1 MVRHPRTATQVEFPH
16 PALNNAATRN
26 RKATELRMSP
36 QSRIILTLAIV
47 AALAIAAPA
56 LATHGALTTPSSVAP
71 TADEVLTAL
80 KEGNARFVAGTP
92 QHPHSGMDR
101 VIETSAGQ
109 TPMATV
115 IGCSDSRVALER
127 LFDRGI
133 GDLFVVRVAG
143 NVADTDEIGSAEY
156 GTGHLHTPLMI
167 ILGHTECGAVSAVAS
182 GAALHGSI
190 PSLVDNI
197 VPAVERARHANPGVS
212 DKDLI
217 PFAVRENVFES
228 IASTLTHSQEI
239 RDLVTEGKLRVVG
252 AVYDIDTGIVDW
264 LGEHPAQ
271 SALLTP
277 STTSIAQASSA
288 HASIAQA
295 SRDHASIT
303 HTPIVHATTAPS
315 HAATTTTAASA
326 SSSHSAE
333 ASTLAATGTFV
344 APELKITARAA
355 FGAAAGKPN
364 DFEVLEVPAQS
375 TNTLSLIFAAAA
387 AAALVAT
394 LVAGHRLARTV
405 SPDGVVARTLTLGTK
420 LAFGFGILA
429 VGILAI
435 ATVATNSNQQVALS
449 MHDMEERVAEV
460 GILAETKLD
469 LSSMRLA
476 VKGFLISNSEQ
487 DLRNYSDATASF
499 ADKVAQAKSA
509 ITNPEHASK
518 FVEIEKLLKEYE
530 DKFAQAV
537 ALIDERNGV
546 IESQMNVAAARASML
561 LTEIAT
567 TAHADGDTAKAL
579 VAAEAGEHFQSARL
593 SFFKYLRSHDDKLA
607 EEATAQAVSMGTLVT
622 ELRGQITNPKRVA
635 WLTETALAATFWTDR
650 MQHAIELQ
658 HERDQLVRQGLDQI
672 GPKINQEASTL
683 AKALLAEQS
692 QSRERADE
700 AAASARTLV
709 TAFSAAIVI
718 FAIIIAVVIVRSV
731 LAPLSA
737 LVASI
742 IEIQRTRDLT
752 RRTGVTSSDEVGRVG
767 QCFDGLVSTLHG
779 IIRDVS
785 SGASEIDAGATQI
798 ASASQSLAEG
808 ASRQAASLEEIS
820 ASIEEMS
827 SMTRQN
833 ADNARSANEVS
844 EASQTAARNGQRE
857 MQQMSTAMS
866 EIKDSSAEIAKI
878 IKVIDE
884 IAFQTNLL
892 ALNAAVEAARAG
904 EAGKG
909 FAVVA
914 EEVRSLAQR
923 SAEAAKSTAAM
934 IDDST
939 ARANRGVEI
948 AARVGQSLDEI
959 ASATTRV
966 NALLTEIASAC
977 DEQSKGI
984 HQVNTGVTELDR
996 VTQTNAGN
1004 SEELASGAEETAS
1017 QVSSLQALVSQFKT
1031 EGSTTAS
1038 TAPRKGAAHVAPH
1051 ATAHATP
1058 PAVHAL
1064 KLRPGLRAA
1073 A

>member
-1 MVRHPRTATQVEFPH
+1 
-16 PALNNAATRN
+16 
-26 RKATELRMSP
+26 MSP

-47 AALAIAAPA
+47 AAVAIAAPA

-167 ILGHTECGAVSAVAS
+167 ILGHTKCGAVSAVAS

-197 VPAVERARHANPGVS
+197 IPAVKRARHANPGVS

-277 STTSIAQASSA
+277 STTSIAQASGDHA
-288 HASIAQA
+288 TATHASA
-295 SRDHASIT
+295 T
-303 HTPIVHATTAPS
+303 HATTAPS

-344 APELKITARAA
+344 APELKIAARAA

-420 LAFGFGILA
+420 LAFGFGILT

-435 ATVATNSNQQVALS
+435 ATVATNSNQQVASS
-449 MHDMEERVAEV
+449 MYDMEERVAEV
-460 GILAETKLD
+460 GILEETKLD

-499 ADKVAQAKSA
+499 ADKFAQAKSA

-518 FVEIEKLLKEYE
+518 LVEIEKLLKEYE

-537 ALIDERNGV
+537 ARIDERNGV
-546 IESQMNVAAARASML
+546 IDSQMNVAAARASTL

-635 WLTETALAATFWTDR
+635 WLTEAALAATYWTDR

-683 AKALLAEQS
+683 AKALLAEQA
-692 QSRERADE
+692 QSHDRAAE

-709 TAFSAAIVI
+709 STFSAAIVI

-857 MQQMSTAMS
+857 MQQMSAAMS

-1031 EGSTTAS
+1031 EGSTVAS
-1038 TAPRKGAAHVAPH
+1038 TAPRKGAAHATPH
-1051 ATAHATP
+1051 A
-1058 PAVHAL
+1058 VHPL
-1064 KLRPGLRAA
+1064 KLGSGLRAA

>member
-277 STTSIAQASSA
+277 AATSVA
-288 HASIAQA
+288 HASD
-295 SRDHASIT
+295 DHA
-303 HTPIVHATTAPS
+303 ATEPS
-315 HAATTTTAASA
+315 HAAAAPSHTAAASA

-546 IESQMNVAAARASML
+546 IESQMNVAAARASTL

-635 WLTETALAATFWTDR
+635 WLTEAALAATYWTDR

-1038 TAPRKGAAHVAPH
+1038 TAPRKEAAHAAAHAAPH

-1058 PAVHAL
+1058 HAVHTL

>member
-1 MVRHPRTATQVEFPH
+1 
-16 PALNNAATRN
+16 
-26 RKATELRMSP
+26 MSP
-36 QSRIILTLAIV
+36 QSRIILTIGIV
-47 AALAIAAPA
+47 AALAIGAPA
-56 LATHGALTTPSSVAP
+56 FTTPSVVPPSAVPP

-92 QHPHSGMDR
+92 QHPHSGIDR

-109 TPMATV
+109 TPMATI

-167 ILGHTECGAVSAVAS
+167 ILGHTKCGAVNAVAS
-182 GAALHGSI
+182 GAVVHGSI

-197 VPAVERARHANPGVS
+197 IPAVERARQANPGVS
-212 DKDLI
+212 DKDLV
-217 PFAVRENVFES
+217 PFAIRENVLES
-228 IASTLTHSQEI
+228 IASTLTHSEEI
-239 RDLVTEGKLRVVG
+239 RDLVTQGKLRVVG
-252 AVYDIDTGIVDW
+252 AVYDLETGVVDW

-277 STTSIAQASSA
+277 AATSVA
-288 HASIAQA
+288 HASG
-295 SRDHASIT
+295 DHA
-303 HTPIVHATTAPS
+303 AAAPS
-315 HAATTTTAASA
+315 HTAAASA

-344 APELKITARAA
+344 APELKIAARAA
-355 FGAAAGKPN
+355 FGATAGKAS
-364 DFEVLEVPAQS
+364 DFEALEVPAQS
-375 TNTLSLIFAAAA
+375 TNALSVIFAAAA

-394 LVAGHRLARTV
+394 LIAGYRLARTV
-405 SPDGVVARTLTLGTK
+405 SPDGVVAHALTLGTK

-435 ATVATNSNQQVALS
+435 ATVATNSNEQVAHS
-449 MHDMEERVAEV
+449 MHEMEERVAEV
-460 GILAETKLD
+460 GILEETKLD
-469 LSSMRLA
+469 LSSMRIA
-476 VKGFLISNSEQ
+476 VKAFLTSNSEQ

-499 ADKVAQAKSA
+499 ADKVAQAKST

-537 ALIDERNGV
+537 ARIDERNGV
-546 IESQMNVAAARASML
+546 IDSQMNVVAARASTL

-593 SFFKYLRSHDDKLA
+593 SFFKYLRSHDNKLA
-607 EEATAQAVSMGTLVT
+607 EEATAQAISMGTLVT
-622 ELRGQITNPKRVA
+622 ELRREITNPKRVA
-635 WLTETALAATFWTDR
+635 WLTEASLAATFWTDR
-650 MQHAIELQ
+650 MKHAVELQ
-658 HERDQLVRQGLDQI
+658 HERDQLVLQGLDQI

-709 TAFSAAIVI
+709 TTFSGAIVT
-718 FAIIIAVVIVRSV
+718 FAIIIAVVIIRSV
-731 LAPLSA
+731 LAPLGA

-827 SMTRQN
+827 SMTRLT

-844 EASQTAARNGQRE
+844 AASQVAARNGQRE
-857 MQQMSTAMS
+857 MEQMSTAMS
-866 EIKDSSAEIAKI
+866 EIKGSSAEIAKI

-948 AARVGQSLDEI
+948 AARVGHSLDEI

-966 NALLTEIASAC
+966 NALLTEIATAC

-984 HQVNTGVTELDR
+984 HQVNAGVTELDR

-1031 EGSTTAS
+1031 EGSAMTS
-1038 TAPRKGAAHVAPH
+1038 IESRKGAAHSTTH
-1051 ATAHATP
+1051 A
-1058 PAVHAL
+1058 VNSR
-1064 KLRPGLRAA
+1064 KLGSSLRAA

>member
-1 MVRHPRTATQVEFPH
+1 
-16 PALNNAATRN
+16 
-26 RKATELRMSP
+26 MSP

-167 ILGHTECGAVSAVAS
+167 ILGHTKCGAVSAVAS

-197 VPAVERARHANPGVS
+197 IPAVKRARHANPGVS

-277 STTSIAQASSA
+277 STTSIAQASGDHA
-288 HASIAQA
+288 TATHASAT
-295 SRDHASIT
+295 HASAT
-303 HTPIVHATTAPS
+303 HATTAPS
-315 HAATTTTAASA
+315 HAATTTTTAASA

-344 APELKITARAA
+344 APELKIAARAA

-405 SPDGVVARTLTLGTK
+405 SPDGIVARTLTLGTK
-420 LAFGFGILA
+420 LAFGFGILT

-435 ATVATNSNQQVALS
+435 ATVATNSNQQVASS
-449 MHDMEERVAEV
+449 MYDMEERVAEV
-460 GILAETKLD
+460 GILEETKLD

-499 ADKVAQAKSA
+499 ADKFAQAKSA

-518 FVEIEKLLKEYE
+518 LVEIEKLLKEYE

-537 ALIDERNGV
+537 ARIDERNGV
-546 IESQMNVAAARASML
+546 IDSQMNVAAARASTL

-635 WLTETALAATFWTDR
+635 WLTEAALAATYWTDR

-683 AKALLAEQS
+683 AKALLAEQA
-692 QSRERADE
+692 QSHDRAAE

-709 TAFSAAIVI
+709 STFSAAIVI

-857 MQQMSTAMS
+857 MQQMSAAMS

-1038 TAPRKGAAHVAPH
+1038 TAPRKSAAHAAAH
-1051 ATAHATP
+1051 AAANATAHATP
-1058 PAVHAL
+1058 RAAHPL

>member
-1 MVRHPRTATQVEFPH
+1 
-16 PALNNAATRN
+16 
-26 RKATELRMSP
+26 MSP
-36 QSRIILTLAIV
+36 QSRIILTLSIV
-47 AALAIAAPA
+47 AALAMPA
-56 LATHGALTTPSSVAP
+56 IALTIPSSVGP

-167 ILGHTECGAVSAVAS
+167 ILGHTKCGAVSAVAS

-197 VPAVERARHANPGVS
+197 IPAVERARHANPGVS

-277 STTSIAQASSA
+277 STTSIAQASND

-295 SRDHASIT
+295 SSDHASIA
-303 HTPIVHATTAPS
+303 HASIAHASIDHATIAPS
-315 HAATTTTAASA
+315 HAATTTTTAASA

-344 APELKITARAA
+344 APELKIAARAA

-375 TNTLSLIFAAAA
+375 TNALSLIFAAAA
-387 AAALVAT
+387 AAAFVAT

-435 ATVATNSNQQVALS
+435 ATVATNSNQQVASS

-460 GILAETKLD
+460 GILEETKLD
-469 LSSMRLA
+469 LASMRIA
-476 VKGFLISNSEQ
+476 VKAFLISNSEQ

-499 ADKVAQAKSA
+499 SNKVAQAKSA

-518 FVEIEKLLKEYE
+518 FVEIEKLLKDYE

-537 ALIDERNGV
+537 ARIDERNGV
-546 IESQMNVAAARASML
+546 IDSQMNVAAARASTL

-635 WLTETALAATFWTDR
+635 WLTEAALAATYWTDR

-1017 QVSSLQALVSQFKT
+1017 QVSSLQSLVSQFKT

-1038 TAPRKGAAHVAPH
+1038 TAPRKEAAHAAPH
-1051 ATAHATP
+1051 AAAHATP

>member
-1 MVRHPRTATQVEFPH
+1 
-16 PALNNAATRN
+16 
-26 RKATELRMSP
+26 MSP

-277 STTSIAQASSA
+277 STT
-288 HASIAQA
+288 SIAQA

-546 IESQMNVAAARASML
+546 IESQMNVAAARASTL

-635 WLTETALAATFWTDR
+635 WLTEAALAATYWTDR

-1038 TAPRKGAAHVAPH
+1038 TAPRKEAAHAAAH

>member
-1 MVRHPRTATQVEFPH
+1 
-16 PALNNAATRN
+16 
-26 RKATELRMSP
+26 MSP
-36 QSRIILTLAIV
+36 QSRIILTIGIV
-47 AALAIAAPA
+47 AALAIGAPA
-56 LATHGALTTPSSVAP
+56 VATPSAVPP

-101 VIETSAGQ
+101 VLETSAGQ

-167 ILGHTECGAVSAVAS
+167 ILGHTKCGAVSAVAS
-182 GAALHGSI
+182 GAVVHGSI

-197 VPAVERARHANPGVS
+197 IPAVERARQANPGVS
-212 DKDLI
+212 DKDLV
-217 PFAVRENVFES
+217 PFAIRENILES
-228 IASTLTHSQEI
+228 IASTLTHSEEI

-252 AVYDIDTGIVDW
+252 AVYDIDTGVVDW

-277 STTSIAQASSA
+277 AATSVA
-288 HASIAQA
+288 HASD
-295 SRDHASIT
+295 DHA
-303 HTPIVHATTAPS
+303 ATAPS
-315 HAATTTTAASA
+315 HAAASA

-344 APELKITARAA
+344 APELKIPARAA
-355 FGAAAGKPN
+355 FGATAGKPS
-364 DFEVLEVPAQS
+364 DFEALEVPAQS
-375 TNTLSLIFAAAA
+375 ANSLSVIFAAAA

-394 LVAGHRLARTV
+394 LIAGYRLARTV
-405 SPDGVVARTLTLGTK
+405 SPDGVVAHALTLGTK

-435 ATVATNSNQQVALS
+435 ATVATNSNEQVAHS
-449 MHDMEERVAEV
+449 MHDMEQRVAEV
-460 GILAETKLD
+460 GILEETKLD
-469 LSSMRLA
+469 LSSMRIA
-476 VKGFLISNSEQ
+476 VKAFLTSNSEQ

-499 ADKVAQAKSA
+499 ADKVAQAKST
-509 ITNPEHASK
+509 ITNHEHASK
-518 FVEIEKLLKEYE
+518 FVEIEKLLKDYE

-537 ALIDERNGV
+537 ARIDERNGV
-546 IESQMNVAAARASML
+546 IDSQMNVVAARASSL

-593 SFFKYLRSHDDKLA
+593 SFFKYLRSHDNKLA
-607 EEATAQAVSMGTLVT
+607 EEAAAQAVSMGTLVT
-622 ELRGQITNPKRVA
+622 ELRGEIINPKRVA
-635 WLTETALAATFWTDR
+635 WLTEASLAATYWTDR
-650 MQHAIELQ
+650 MKHAVELQ
-658 HERDQLVRQGLDQI
+658 HERDQLVLQGLDQI

-683 AKALLAEQS
+683 ATALLAEQS
-692 QSRERADE
+692 QSREHADE

-709 TAFSAAIVI
+709 TTFSAAIVT
-718 FAIIIAVVIVRSV
+718 FAIIIAVVIIRSV

-785 SGASEIDAGATQI
+785 SGATEIDAGATQI

-827 SMTRQN
+827 AMTRQT

-844 EASQTAARNGQRE
+844 AASQVAARNGQRE
-857 MQQMSTAMS
+857 MEQMSTAMS
-866 EIKDSSAEIAKI
+866 EIKGSSAEIAKI

-966 NALLTEIASAC
+966 NALLTEIATAC

-984 HQVNTGVTELDR
+984 HQVNAGVTELDR

-1031 EGSTTAS
+1031 EGSAMTSIAS
-1038 TAPRKGAAHVAPH
+1038 RKSAAH
-1051 ATAHATP
+1051 ATAHAVNSHTFGS
-1058 PAVHAL
+1058 
-1064 KLRPGLRAA
+1064 GLRAA

>member
-1 MVRHPRTATQVEFPH
+1 
-16 PALNNAATRN
+16 
-26 RKATELRMSP
+26 MSP
-36 QSRIILTLAIV
+36 QSRIILTIGIV
-47 AALAIAAPA
+47 AALAIGAPA
-56 LATHGALTTPSSVAP
+56 VATPSAVPP

-101 VIETSAGQ
+101 VLETSAGQ

-344 APELKITARAA
+344 APELKITARTA

-375 TNTLSLIFAAAA
+375 TNTLSLIFAAA

-1038 TAPRKGAAHVAPH
+1038 TAPRKEAPHAAPH

-1058 PAVHAL
+1058 HAVHAL

>member
-1 MVRHPRTATQVEFPH
+1 
-16 PALNNAATRN
+16 
-26 RKATELRMSP
+26 MSP
-36 QSRIILTLAIV
+36 QSRIILTLSIV
-47 AALAIAAPA
+47 AALAMPA
-56 LATHGALTTPSSVAP
+56 IALTIPSSVGP

-167 ILGHTECGAVSAVAS
+167 ILGHTKCGAVSAVAS

-197 VPAVERARHANPGVS
+197 IPAVERARHANPGVS

-252 AVYDIDTGIVDW
+252 AIYDIDTGIVDW

-277 STTSIAQASSA
+277 STTSIAQASDD

-295 SRDHASIT
+295 SSDHASIA
-303 HTPIVHATTAPS
+303 HASIAHASSDHATIAPS
-315 HAATTTTAASA
+315 HAATTTTTAASA

-435 ATVATNSNQQVALS
+435 ATVATNSNQQVASS

-460 GILAETKLD
+460 GILEETKLD
-469 LSSMRLA
+469 LASMRIA
-476 VKGFLISNSEQ
+476 VKAFLISNSEQ

-499 ADKVAQAKSA
+499 ANKVAQAKSA

-537 ALIDERNGV
+537 ARIDERNGV
-546 IESQMNVAAARASML
+546 IDSQMNVAAARASTL

-635 WLTETALAATFWTDR
+635 WLTEAALAATYWTDR

-1017 QVSSLQALVSQFKT
+1017 QVSSLQSLVSQFKT

-1038 TAPRKGAAHVAPH
+1038 TAPRKEAAHAAPH
-1051 ATAHATP
+1051 AAAHATP

>member
-1 MVRHPRTATQVEFPH
+1 
-16 PALNNAATRN
+16 
-26 RKATELRMSP
+26 MSP
-36 QSRIILTLAIV
+36 QSRIILTLSIV
-47 AALAIAAPA
+47 AALAMPAIA
-56 LATHGALTTPSSVAP
+56 LNTPSSVAP

-239 RDLVTEGKLRVVG
+239 SDLVTEGKLRVVG

-277 STTSIAQASSA
+277 STT
-288 HASIAQA
+288 SIAQA

-405 SPDGVVARTLTLGTK
+405 SPDGVVAHALTLGTK

-537 ALIDERNGV
+537 ARIDERNGV
-546 IESQMNVAAARASML
+546 IESQMNVAAARASTL

-635 WLTETALAATFWTDR
+635 WLTETALAATYWTDR

-779 IIRDVS
+779 LIRDVS

-948 AARVGQSLDEI
+948 AGRVGQSLDEI

-1031 EGSTTAS
+1031 EGSTTTS
-1038 TAPRKGAAHVAPH
+1038 TAPRKGAAHAAPH
-1051 ATAHATP
+1051 AAANATAHAMP
-1058 PAVHAL
+1058 RAAHAL

>member
-1 MVRHPRTATQVEFPH
+1 
-16 PALNNAATRN
+16 
-26 RKATELRMSP
+26 MSP
-36 QSRIILTLAIV
+36 QSRIILTIGIV
-47 AALAIAAPA
+47 AALAIGAPA
-56 LATHGALTTPSSVAP
+56 VATPSAVPP

-101 VIETSAGQ
+101 VLETSAGQ

-167 ILGHTECGAVSAVAS
+167 ILGHTKCGAVSAVAS
-182 GAALHGSI
+182 GAVVHGSI

-197 VPAVERARHANPGVS
+197 IPAVERARQANPGVS
-212 DKDLI
+212 DKDLV
-217 PFAVRENVFES
+217 PFAIRENILES
-228 IASTLTHSQEI
+228 IASTLTHSEEI

-277 STTSIAQASSA
+277 AATSVA
-288 HASIAQA
+288 HASGE
-295 SRDHASIT
+295 HA
-303 HTPIVHATTAPS
+303 AAAPS
-315 HAATTTTAASA
+315 HTAAASA

-344 APELKITARAA
+344 APELKIPARAA
-355 FGAAAGKPN
+355 FGATAGKPS
-364 DFEVLEVPAQS
+364 DFEALEVPAQS
-375 TNTLSLIFAAAA
+375 ANSLSVIFAAAA

-394 LVAGHRLARTV
+394 LIAGYRLARTV
-405 SPDGVVARTLTLGTK
+405 SPDGVAAHALTLGTK

-435 ATVATNSNQQVALS
+435 ATVATNSNEQVAHS
-449 MHDMEERVAEV
+449 MHDMEQRVAEV
-460 GILAETKLD
+460 GILEETKLD
-469 LSSMRLA
+469 LSSMRIA
-476 VKGFLISNSEQ
+476 VKAFLTSNSEQ

-499 ADKVAQAKSA
+499 ADKVAQAKST

-518 FVEIEKLLKEYE
+518 FVEIEKLLKDYE

-537 ALIDERNGV
+537 ARIDERNGV
-546 IESQMNVAAARASML
+546 IDSQMNVVAARASSL

-593 SFFKYLRSHDDKLA
+593 SFFKYLRSHDNKLA
-607 EEATAQAVSMGTLVT
+607 EEAAAQAVSMGTLVT
-622 ELRGQITNPKRVA
+622 ELRGEITNPKRVA
-635 WLTETALAATFWTDR
+635 WLTEASLAATYWTDR
-650 MQHAIELQ
+650 MKHAVELQ
-658 HERDQLVRQGLDQI
+658 HERDQLVLQGLDQI

-683 AKALLAEQS
+683 ATALLAEQS
-692 QSRERADE
+692 QSREHADE

-709 TAFSAAIVI
+709 TTFSAAIVS
-718 FAIIIAVVIVRSV
+718 FAIIIAVVIIRSV
-731 LAPLSA
+731 LAPLGA

-785 SGASEIDAGATQI
+785 SGATEIDAGATQI

-827 SMTRQN
+827 AMTRQT

-844 EASQTAARNGQRE
+844 AASQVAARNGQRE
-857 MQQMSTAMS
+857 MEQMSTAMS
-866 EIKDSSAEIAKI
+866 EIKGSSAEIAKI

-948 AARVGQSLDEI
+948 AARVGHSLDEI

-966 NALLTEIASAC
+966 NALLTEIATAC

-984 HQVNTGVTELDR
+984 HQVNAGVTELDR

-1031 EGSTTAS
+1031 EGSAMTSIAS
-1038 TAPRKGAAHVAPH
+1038 RKGAAH
-1051 ATAHATP
+1051 ATAHAVNSHTFGS
-1058 PAVHAL
+1058 
-1064 KLRPGLRAA
+1064 GLRAA

>member
-1 MVRHPRTATQVEFPH
+1 
-16 PALNNAATRN
+16 
-26 RKATELRMSP
+26 MSL
-36 QSRIILTLAIV
+36 QSRIILTIGIL
-47 AALAIAAPA
+47 AALAIGAPA
-56 LATHGALTTPSSVAP
+56 VATPSAVPP

-92 QHPHSGMDR
+92 QHPHSGIDR

-167 ILGHTECGAVSAVAS
+167 ILGHTKCGAVSAVAS
-182 GAALHGSI
+182 GAVVHGSI

-197 VPAVERARHANPGVS
+197 IPAVERARQANPGVS
-212 DKDLI
+212 DKDLVL
-217 PFAVRENVFES
+217 FAIRENVLES
-228 IASTLTHSQEI
+228 IASTLTHSEEI

-252 AVYDIDTGIVDW
+252 AVYDIETGIVDW

-277 STTSIAQASSA
+277 AATSVA
-288 HASIAQA
+288 HASD
-295 SRDHASIT
+295 DHA
-303 HTPIVHATTAPS
+303 ATAPS
-315 HAATTTTAASA
+315 HAAASA

-344 APELKITARAA
+344 APELKIPARAA
-355 FGAAAGKPN
+355 FGATAGKPS
-364 DFEVLEVPAQS
+364 DFEALEVPAQS
-375 TNTLSLIFAAAA
+375 TNSLSVIFAAAA

-394 LVAGHRLARTV
+394 LIAGYRLARTV
-405 SPDGVVARTLTLGTK
+405 SPDGVVAHALTLGTK

-435 ATVATNSNQQVALS
+435 ATVATNSNEQVAHS
-449 MHDMEERVAEV
+449 MHEMEQRVAEV
-460 GILAETKLD
+460 GILEETKLD
-469 LSSMRLA
+469 LSSMRIA
-476 VKGFLISNSEQ
+476 VKGFLTSNSEQ

-499 ADKVAQAKSA
+499 ADKVAQAKST
-509 ITNPEHASK
+509 ITNHEHASK
-518 FVEIEKLLKEYE
+518 FVEIEKLLKDYE
-530 DKFAQAV
+530 DKFAQVV
-537 ALIDERNGV
+537 ARIDERNGV
-546 IESQMNVAAARASML
+546 IDSQMNVVAARASTL

-593 SFFKYLRSHDDKLA
+593 SFFKYLRSHDNKLA
-607 EEATAQAVSMGTLVT
+607 EEATAQAISMGTLVT
-622 ELRGQITNPKRVA
+622 ELRREITNPKRVA
-635 WLTETALAATFWTDR
+635 WLTEASLAATYWTDR
-650 MQHAIELQ
+650 MKHAVELQ
-658 HERDQLVRQGLDQI
+658 HERDQLVLQGLDQI

-683 AKALLAEQS
+683 ATALLAEQS
-692 QSRERADE
+692 QSREHADE

-709 TAFSAAIVI
+709 TTFSAAIVS
-718 FAIIIAVVIVRSV
+718 FAIIIAVVIIRSV

-785 SGASEIDAGATQI
+785 SGATEIDAGATQI

-827 SMTRQN
+827 AMTRQT

-844 EASQTAARNGQRE
+844 AASQVAARNGQRE
-857 MQQMSTAMS
+857 MEQMSTAMS
-866 EIKDSSAEIAKI
+866 EIKGSSAEIAKI

-1031 EGSTTAS
+1031 EAS
-1038 TAPRKGAAHVAPH
+1038 TMTSTESRKGAAHS
-1051 ATAHATP
+1051 TAHAINSR
-1058 PAVHAL
+1058 
-1064 KLRPGLRAA
+1064 KLGSGLRAA

>member
-1 MVRHPRTATQVEFPH
+1 
-16 PALNNAATRN
+16 
-26 RKATELRMSP
+26 MSP
-36 QSRIILTLAIV
+36 QSRIILTIGIV
-47 AALAIAAPA
+47 AALAIGAPA
-56 LATHGALTTPSSVAP
+56 VATPSAVPP
-71 TADEVLTAL
+71 TADEVLNAL

-167 ILGHTECGAVSAVAS
+167 ILGHTKCGAVSAVAS
-182 GAALHGSI
+182 GAVVHGSI

-197 VPAVERARHANPGVS
+197 IPAVERARQANPGVS
-212 DKDLI
+212 DKDLV
-217 PFAVRENVFES
+217 PFAIRENVLES
-228 IASTLTHSQEI
+228 IASTLTHSKEI
-239 RDLVTEGKLRVVG
+239 RDLVMAGKLRVVG
-252 AVYDIDTGIVDW
+252 AVYDIETGIVDW

-277 STTSIAQASSA
+277 AATSVA
-288 HASIAQA
+288 HASD
-295 SRDHASIT
+295 DHA
-303 HTPIVHATTAPS
+303 ATAPS
-315 HAATTTTAASA
+315 HATAAPSHAAASA

-344 APELKITARAA
+344 APELKIAKRAA
-355 FGAAAGKPN
+355 FGATSGKAS
-364 DFEVLEVPAQS
+364 DFEALEVPALS
-375 TNTLSLIFAAAA
+375 TNSLSVIFAAAA

-394 LVAGHRLARTV
+394 LIAGYRLARTV
-405 SPDGVVARTLTLGTK
+405 SPDGVVAHALTLGTK

-435 ATVATNSNQQVALS
+435 ATVATNSNEQVAHS
-449 MHDMEERVAEV
+449 MHDMEQRVAEV
-460 GILAETKLD
+460 GILEETKLD
-469 LSSMRLA
+469 LSSMRIA
-476 VKGFLISNSEQ
+476 VKGFLTSNSEQ

-499 ADKVAQAKSA
+499 ADKVAQAKST
-509 ITNPEHASK
+509 ITNHEHASK
-518 FVEIEKLLKEYE
+518 FVEIEKLLKDYE
-530 DKFAQAV
+530 DKFAQVV
-537 ALIDERNGV
+537 ARIDERNGV
-546 IESQMNVAAARASML
+546 IDSQMNVVAARASTL

-593 SFFKYLRSHDDKLA
+593 SFFKYLRSHDNKLA

-622 ELRGQITNPKRVA
+622 ELRREITNPKRIA
-635 WLTETALAATFWTDR
+635 WLTEASLAATFWTDR
-650 MQHAIELQ
+650 MKHAVELQ
-658 HERDQLVRQGLDQI
+658 HERDQLVLQGLDQI

-683 AKALLAEQS
+683 ATALLAEQS

-709 TAFSAAIVI
+709 TTFSGAIVS
-718 FAIIIAVVIVRSV
+718 FAIIIAVVIIRSV
-731 LAPLSA
+731 LAPLGA

-827 SMTRQN
+827 AMTRQT
-833 ADNARSANEVS
+833 ADNARSANQVS
-844 EASQTAARNGQRE
+844 AASQTAARNGQRE

-923 SAEAAKSTAAM
+923 SAEAAKSTATM

-948 AARVGQSLDEI
+948 AARVGLSLDEI
-959 ASATTRV
+959 AGATTRV
-966 NALLTEIASAC
+966 NALLTEIATAC

-984 HQVNTGVTELDR
+984 NQVNTGVTELDR

-1004 SEELASGAEETAS
+1004 SEELATGAEETAS

-1031 EGSTTAS
+1031 EGSAMTSIAS
-1038 TAPRKGAAHVAPH
+1038 RKGP
-1051 ATAHATP
+1051 AHATVH
-1058 PAVHAL
+1058 AVHPL
-1064 KLRPGLRAA
+1064 KLGSGLRAA

>member
-1 MVRHPRTATQVEFPH
+1 
-16 PALNNAATRN
+16 
-26 RKATELRMSP
+26 MSP

-167 ILGHTECGAVSAVAS
+167 ILGHTKCGAVSAVAS

-197 VPAVERARHANPGVS
+197 IPAVERARHANPGVS

-277 STTSIAQASSA
+277 STTSIAQASGD

-295 SRDHASIT
+295 SDDHASIA
-303 HTPIVHATTAPS
+303 HASSDHATIAPS
-315 HAATTTTAASA
+315 HAATTATAASA

-344 APELKITARAA
+344 APELKIAARAA

-375 TNTLSLIFAAAA
+375 TNALSLIFAAAA
-387 AAALVAT
+387 AAAFVAT

-435 ATVATNSNQQVALS
+435 ATVATNSNQQVASS

-460 GILAETKLD
+460 GILEETKLD
-469 LSSMRLA
+469 LASMRIA
-476 VKGFLISNSEQ
+476 VKAFLISNSEQ

-499 ADKVAQAKSA
+499 SNKVAQAKSA

-537 ALIDERNGV
+537 ARIDERNGV
-546 IESQMNVAAARASML
+546 IDSQMNVAAARASKL

-635 WLTETALAATFWTDR
+635 WLTEAALAATYWTDR

-709 TAFSAAIVI
+709 STFSAAIVI

-948 AARVGQSLDEI
+948 AGRVGQSLDEI

-1038 TAPRKGAAHVAPH
+1038 TAPRKGAAHAAPH

>member
-1 MVRHPRTATQVEFPH
+1 
-16 PALNNAATRN
+16 
-26 RKATELRMSP
+26 MSP
-36 QSRIILTLAIV
+36 QSRIILTLSIV
-47 AALAIAAPA
+47 AALAMPA
-56 LATHGALTTPSSVAP
+56 IALTTPSSVGP

-167 ILGHTECGAVSAVAS
+167 ILGHTKCGAVSAVAS

-197 VPAVERARHANPGVS
+197 IPAVERARHANPGVS

-277 STTSIAQASSA
+277 STTSIAQASDD

-295 SRDHASIT
+295 SSDHASSDHASIA
-303 HTPIVHATTAPS
+303 HASIAHATIAPS
-315 HAATTTTAASA
+315 HATTTITAASA

-344 APELKITARAA
+344 APELKIAARAA

-387 AAALVAT
+387 AAAFVAT

-435 ATVATNSNQQVALS
+435 ATVATNSNQQVASS

-460 GILAETKLD
+460 GILEETKLD
-469 LSSMRLA
+469 LASMRIA
-476 VKGFLISNSEQ
+476 VKAFLISNSEQ

-499 ADKVAQAKSA
+499 ANKVAQAKSA

-537 ALIDERNGV
+537 ARIDERNGV
-546 IESQMNVAAARASML
+546 IDSQMNVAAARASTL

-635 WLTETALAATFWTDR
+635 WLTEAALAATFWTDR

-692 QSRERADE
+692 QSHDRAAE

-709 TAFSAAIVI
+709 STFSAAIVI

-1038 TAPRKGAAHVAPH
+1038 TAPRKGAAHAAAH
-1051 ATAHATP
+1051 AAANATAHATP